1 LNKRLAEHERFNSN
15 AIKQK
20 VTGEL
25 SAEDFEAFKIKHGGN
40 LKNKKPNKD
49 LGFRSFH
56 DERIDGAIQVGVDS
70 ICICMAEGRAARQK
84 RTSKALVS

>member
-40 LKNKKPNKD
+40 
-49 LGFRSFH
+49 
-56 DERIDGAIQVGVDS
+56 
-70 ICICMAEGRAARQK
+70 
-84 RTSKALVS
+84 